1 MDRRAFI
8 TIVGGSMLAGPLA
21 AVAQQSARRHRIGL
35 LIGSTESF
43 AAPYLAIFRQAL
55 RALGYVES
63 TNIAIEY
70 RYADGNYAG
79 LCAPGSTRGPGIT
92 YGGR

>member
-1 MDRRAFI
+1 MTRRSI
-8 TIVGGSMLAGPLA
+8 ILASLGALFLA
-21 AVAQQSARRHRIGL
+21 PEAPSAQQPPAKIPRVGIL
-35 LIGSTESF
+35 TQ
-43 AAPYLAIFRQAL
+43 APNDRAPMFDAFRKGL